1 MKILILG
8 HKGYLGSYLHQYI
21 DSDVLIGRDVYDNG
35 QQYDCII
42 NCIGKV
48 SLEYCESNPD
58 QSYKSNV
65 QVVKDIIT
73 NYPNTKIINFSS
85 YYVYNDSGLC
95 TESSKTTNKYIYNK
109 HKLESERIVTEASGL
124 TFRIGKLFGSLAK
137 SRFPKLTEYILNEN
151 NITLDNVLFNPTSV
165 SQVLKVINSCNQ
177 LTGVYN
183 LSNSGTC
190 THYEYGMTINNLL
203 GNTKNINKV
212 NKIKRTFTNYGKFA
226 MCTKKVSNYI
236 NLTPWEEDLKC
247 IVSEI

>member
-85 YYVYNDSGLC
+85 
-95 TESSKTTNKYIYNK
+95 SS
-109 HKLESERIVTEASGL
+109 
-124 TFRIGKLFGSLAK
+124 
-137 SRFPKLTEYILNEN
+137 
-151 NITLDNVLFNPTSV
+151 
-165 SQVLKVINSCNQ
+165 
-177 LTGVYN
+177 
-183 LSNSGTC
+183 
-190 THYEYGMTINNLL
+190 
-203 GNTKNINKV
+203 
-212 NKIKRTFTNYGKFA
+212 
-226 MCTKKVSNYI
+226 
-236 NLTPWEEDLKC
+236 
-247 IVSEI
+247 